1 MINLSSQLPTVSQMS
16 RIADKASARQISS
29 AAQDLGSKLEAFASS
44 PVSPLSPSFG
54 ASAFESFTQAGSAGL
69 GAMQASGFGADFGSS
84 FDAGF
89 SPASFDAGFSPASFD
104 AGFSPASFDAGFS
117 PAASFSPA
125 APSFS
130 PVSSFSPAAPSFSPV
145 SSFAPA
151 APVAPRFSPVSSFS
165 GGSSFSPAPVAP
177 TLSRPSAPVSS
188 PTAIAPSTTRAA
200 PPVATRTAPAP
211 VQQPSIFETSDF
223 HPGRGHGRGAKS
235 GGAGK
240 LMLPPPGL
248 F

>member
-89 SPASFDAGFSPASFD
+89 SPASFDAGFSPA
-104 AGFSPASFDAGFS
+104 A
-117 PAASFSPA
+117 
-125 APSFS
+125 
-130 PVSSFSPAAPSFSPV
+130 SFSPAAPSFSPV